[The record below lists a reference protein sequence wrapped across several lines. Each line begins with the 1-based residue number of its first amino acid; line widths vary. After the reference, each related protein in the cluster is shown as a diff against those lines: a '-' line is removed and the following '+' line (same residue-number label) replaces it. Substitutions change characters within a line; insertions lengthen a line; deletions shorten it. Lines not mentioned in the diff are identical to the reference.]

1 MCQEKIFKA
10 ENEKFAESFS
20 FLNPLVNSLW
30 ELEIKFV
37 KNYGDLK
44 G

>member
-1 MCQEKIFKA
+1 MSQRKIFKTENEKIF
-10 ENEKFAESFS
+10 FS
-20 FLNPLVNSLW
+20 YRQLVNSLW
-30 ELEIKFV
+30 ELEMKFV